1 MAVPAD
7 DSHVLRTSL
16 ELNILA
22 GTSCPTDCGENA
34 DVSSLCGHLSRG
46 DYGQVL
52 KTAAA
57 RTILGTERVVMAT
70 EPYPEFLR
78 RQVQEYLSNAEGGE
92 HGDTPVDRELCV
104 LQTGVACLQL
114 FVQSNWTGPPVD
126 GDQTDILPQAYRQD
140 QKDLLEPVCQSL
152 TCDGESAYPLCSN
165 LLYFLAART
174 LLMDSYHLM
183 THCQT
188 AGWWGLRCV
197 WVHQQLMEESRLPSL
212 QQLALK
218 YIQDV
223 TEREEVLFSDSCRWL
238 QVLYQLE
245 SGYTCLHYYQYTAA
259 QEHFSSAA
267 KLARLQVEL
276 TAAQEHFSSAA
287 KLARLQV
294 ELTAVQEH
302 FSSAAKLAR
311 LQVELTAAQ
320 EQFSSAAKLARLQVE
335 LTAAQEHF
343 SSAAKLAR
351 LQVELTVDQP
361 PAVVIALCGPR
372 ATETEMGAAICDHG
386 HADGAMGKRTR
397 FQQGEK
403 AQLVL
408 QVHREGG
415 CQLEQ
420 PDKGVALTPKD
431 VALDDDTLLNQ
442 MKLTDPDQL
451 EVIDISSVEQALV
464 LGLCINRKRNC
475 PKDKLTEEEYLL
487 DQPRDWSV
495 QTAALLLRCRGEKTS
510 SRKVERSMMQL
521 QSLVDQYKSLTPPA
535 QVRLGLVYS
544 VALPPR
550 WIMERE
556 LAQLLVSLGALSK
569 VAINRNPPPQRE
581 LAQLL
586 RELAQLLVSLGALS
600 SALDILL
607 RLHMYQKAEQ
617 LIQDQLAVQ
626 ETPTLY
632 CLLGDV
638 RGEKQHY
645 EKAWELSN
653 HRSARAQ
660 RSLGWANFKEEKF
673 SEAISC
679 FEKSVE
685 INGLQNAVWFALGC
699 AGMSAQRYDVSA
711 RGFSRCVLID
721 YDNFEAWNNLATS
734 YIRLNQ
740 KQKAFRALKESLRC
754 NFEHWKI
761 WENYLLVCTDLGEFE
776 ELVTGYHRMLDLKD
790 KHADVQVL
798 QVLVDAVSQDLQDN
812 SGRPASRLRG
822 KAVELFGRLTSKVT
836 NNAQI
841 WRLYARLHGD
851 GQSEDAQENEKAL
864 QCLQKAHRCSTQS
877 SGWDREPASA
887 GHVMDQALL
896 LAQAAMT
903 VSKRKTNSTE
913 AIQSLSAAKMVLR
926 QVGTKV
932 RQVHTDAM
940 TGQVPEDL
948 AGRLA
953 EVDQTLA
960 TIQGEEV
967 KETESF
973 EYLGSVVD
981 RQGGTDRDVS
991 ARMGKARAAF
1001 IMLRK
1006 VWASRGIRRAT
1017 KLRIFNSN
1025 VKSVLLYGS
1034 ETWRTTRATQH
1045 RLQIFINTCLRRI
1058 FKIRWWDRLSNQELW
1073 DRAGQNPIGEQILKR
1088 KWSWIGHTLRKA
1100 NSSITLQALTWNPQ
1114 GKRKRGR
1121 PKNSWRRD
1129 TEEMR
1134 SISTSWQDLKKKA
1147 QR

>member
-22 GTSCPTDCGENA
+22 GTSCPTDGGENT
-34 DVSSLCGHLSRG
+34 DVSSLCGHLTRG

-114 FVQSNWTGPPVD
+114 FVQSNWTGPPVG

-174 LLMDSYHLM
+174 LLMDSYHLL

-197 WVHQQLMEESRLPSL
+197 WVHQQLMEESRLPTL

-223 TEREEVLFSDSCRWL
+223 TEREETLFSDSCRWL

-245 SGYTCLHYYQYTAA
+245 AGYTCLHYYQYTTA

-276 TAAQEHFSSAA
+276 T
-287 KLARLQV
+287 
-294 ELTAVQEH
+294 
-302 FSSAAKLAR
+302 
-311 LQVELTAAQ
+311 
-320 EQFSSAAKLARLQVE
+320 
-335 LTAAQEHF
+335 
-343 SSAAKLAR
+343 
-351 LQVELTVDQP
+351 
-361 PAVVIALCGPR
+361 
-372 ATETEMGAAICDHG
+372 
-386 HADGAMGKRTR
+386 GAMGKRTR
-397 FQQGEK
+397 FQQVEK

-431 VALDDDTLLNQ
+431 VSLDDDTLLNQ
-442 MKLTDPDQL
+442 MKLTDSDQL
-451 EVIDISSVEQALV
+451 EVVDLSSVEQALV
-464 LGLCINRKRNC
+464 LGLCINRRRNC
-475 PKDKLTEEEYLL
+475 PKDKLTEEEVLAYVYYLL

-495 QTAALLLRCRGEKTS
+495 QTAALLFRCRGEKTS

-521 QSLVDQYKSLTPPA
+521 QSLVDQYKSPTPPA

-556 LAQLLVSLGALSK
+556 LAQLLVSLGALS
-569 VAINRNPPPQRE
+569 
-581 LAQLL
+581 
-586 RELAQLLVSLGALS
+586 

-607 RLHMYQKAEQ
+607 RLHMWEDAITCYHQLGRYQKAEQ
-617 LIQDQLAVQ
+617 LIRDQLAVQ

-638 RGEKQHY
+638 TGEKQHY

-685 INGLQNAVWFALGC
+685 INGLQNGVWFALGC

-851 GQSEDAQENEKAL
+851 GQNEDAQENEKAL

-877 SGWDREPASA
+877 SGWDREPTSA

-960 TIQGEEV
+960 TIQGLID
-967 KETESF
+967 S
-973 EYLGSVVD
+973 
-981 RQGGTDRDVS
+981 
-991 ARMGKARAAF
+991 
-1001 IMLRK
+1001 LR
-1006 VWASRGIRRAT
+1006 G
-1017 KLRIFNSN
+1017 
-1025 VKSVLLYGS
+1025 
-1034 ETWRTTRATQH
+1034 
-1045 RLQIFINTCLRRI
+1045 
-1058 FKIRWWDRLSNQELW
+1058 
-1073 DRAGQNPIGEQILKR
+1073 
-1088 KWSWIGHTLRKA
+1088 
-1100 NSSITLQALTWNPQ
+1100 
-1114 GKRKRGR
+1114 
-1121 PKNSWRRD
+1121 
-1129 TEEMR
+1129 
-1134 SISTSWQDLKKKA
+1134 
-1147 QR
+1147 